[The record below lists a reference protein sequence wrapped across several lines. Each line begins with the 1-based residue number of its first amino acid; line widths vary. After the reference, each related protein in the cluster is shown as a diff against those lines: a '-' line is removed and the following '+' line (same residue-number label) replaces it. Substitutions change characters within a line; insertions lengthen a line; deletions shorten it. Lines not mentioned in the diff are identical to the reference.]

1 MKDAQQSAGEFLSN
15 SFLIERID
23 LLFTREGK
31 GTNDMAGLL
40 FLILSDGIWK
50 ANLST
55 SWAHANV
62 WSLFDSWRRNLH

>member
-40 FLILSDGIWK
+40 FLILSDGI
-50 ANLST
+50 
-55 SWAHANV
+55 
-62 WSLFDSWRRNLH
+62 